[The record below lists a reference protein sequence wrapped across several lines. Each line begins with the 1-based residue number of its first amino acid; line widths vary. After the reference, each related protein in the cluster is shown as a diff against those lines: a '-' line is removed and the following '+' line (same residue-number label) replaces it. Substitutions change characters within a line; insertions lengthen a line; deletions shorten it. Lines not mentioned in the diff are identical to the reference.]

1 MNKTE
6 YIEWCDFWIE
16 DEKNT
21 EKPRILLIG
30 DSITRDY
37 KGPVMEL
44 FQGEVT
50 VNMMASSRGMDNEDY
65 FKELS
70 YLLDR
75 ERFCYQA
82 IHLNNGLHGN
92 HLDGDEYERLL
103 EQTVHFIQ
111 SKSDAAIIIALS
123 TPVYHDELEYNHE
136 DNERVTLRNRRARLV
151 AERNGL
157 PVNDLYELSYGKDEI
172 RIGDG
177 YHYNKQGSREQA
189 EQVVEFLRAAMRR
202 E

>member
-1 MNKTE
+1 
-6 YIEWCDFWIE
+6 
-16 DEKNT
+16 
-21 EKPRILLIG
+21 
-30 DSITRDY
+30 
-37 KGPVMEL
+37 MEL

-92 HLDGDEYERLL
+92 HLNGDEYERLL

-136 DNERVTLRNRRARLV
+136 NNDRVTERNRSARLV
-151 AERNGL
+151 ADRNGL
-157 PVNDLYELSYGKDEI
+157 PVNDLYAFSYGKEEI

-177 YHYNKQGSREQA
+177 YHYNAQGSKLQA
-189 EQVVEFLRAAMRR
+189 EQVVGCLRTAMRK